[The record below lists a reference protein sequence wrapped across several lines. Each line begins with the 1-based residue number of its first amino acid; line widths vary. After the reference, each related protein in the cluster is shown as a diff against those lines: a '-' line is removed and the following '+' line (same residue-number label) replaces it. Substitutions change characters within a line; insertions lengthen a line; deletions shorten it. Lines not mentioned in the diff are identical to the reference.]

1 MSYSDIIDNRRS
13 FLKDEINSVPEATE
27 KDKFAVGYLFLS
39 GFNEVVIYKE
49 SIQNSRHCLENY
61 PGATMLNFWVSLM
74 IWPGLFMKNN
84 VTAPFRC

>member
-39 GFNEVVIYKE
+39 GFNEVVIYKI
-49 SIQNSRHCLENY
+49 SKIPDSVWKIILE
-61 PGATMLNFWVSLM
+61 PL
-74 IWPGLFMKNN
+74 
-84 VTAPFRC
+84 C